1 MRRCVVSSNNWDVSD
16 YENWTPEEFPV
27 GMCALAGGKAVEYI
41 TGSWRSMRPLWDKD
55 KCTNCLICWVN
66 CPDSS
71 IKLQDGQ
78 MVGIDLDHCKGCGV
92 CVTECRF
99 EALRLLPEHCDEVK
113 CSEGPVLDE
122 AAQPS
127 TMNPEV

>member
-1 MRRCVVSSNNWDVSD
+1 VSSNNWDVTN
-16 YENWTPEEFPV
+16 YENWTPEEFPP
-27 GMCALAGGKAVEYI
+27 GMCALAGGKASEYI
-41 TGSWRSMRPLWDKD
+41 TGSWRSMRPLWDKE

-71 IKLQDGQ
+71 IELVDGQ